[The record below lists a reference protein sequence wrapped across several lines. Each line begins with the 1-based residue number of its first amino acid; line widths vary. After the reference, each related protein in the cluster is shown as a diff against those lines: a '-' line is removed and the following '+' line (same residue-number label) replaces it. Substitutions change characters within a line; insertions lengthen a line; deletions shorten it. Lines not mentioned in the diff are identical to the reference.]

1 MRSNAVTE
9 GDFVSLKSR
18 VGKAAPRWVV
28 RRYRRCATA
37 LEFVRDYRDYAA
49 STAWDMGATGS
60 DDRRDDQEALESRLI
75 IGYHGLEKGTS
86 FPAPRRPYGAARRAE
101 IEQLLALSAHK
112 GYRLQSEPHAR
123 SAIASVDDFNTHG
136 SFSDEVTPVSNWDG
150 SAYDSEFVARF
161 VGSRHSVRN
170 FDTTLKVE
178 PSLIRKVVELAG
190 FTPSV
195 CNRRSYRA
203 HYFDDR
209 VTVDSLLSLQNGN
222 SGFGHT
228 VPGLFVVTERRS
240 SFVGAGE
247 RNQRWVDGGLFAMT
261 LVWIAHALGLG
272 TCLLNW
278 SQPNA
283 QSDRLR
289 EAASI
294 PSSEDIVVMIAI
306 GYPAD
311 GHRVPRSPRRQTEEI
326 FVQH

>member
-1 MRSNAVTE
+1 M
-9 GDFVSLKSR
+9 SLKSR
-18 VGKAAPRWVV
+18 VGKTAPRWVV
-28 RRYRRCATA
+28 RRYRRYATA

-49 STAWDMGATGS
+49 STAWDMGAAGS

-101 IEQLLALSAHK
+101 IDQLLALSKRK
-112 GYRLQSEPHAR
+112 GYQLRSESHAR
-123 SAIASVDDFNTHG
+123 SAVASLDDFNANG

-150 SAYDSEFVARF
+150 SAHDYESVARF

-170 FDTTLKVE
+170 FDTRKPVDL
-178 PSLIRKVVELAG
+178 SIIRRVVELAG
-190 FTPSV
+190 STPSV

-209 VTVDSLLSLQNGN
+209 DSIDSLLSLHNGN

-247 RNQRWVDGGLFAMT
+247 RNQRWIDGGLFAMT
-261 LVWIAHALGLG
+261 LVWVAHALGLG

-289 EAASI
+289 KAAAI
-294 PSSEDIVVMIAI
+294 PNSEDIIVMIAV
-306 GYPAD
+306 GHPAP
-311 GHRVPRSPRRQTEEI
+311 GHRVPRSPRRPTEEI
-326 FVQH
+326 FVHH